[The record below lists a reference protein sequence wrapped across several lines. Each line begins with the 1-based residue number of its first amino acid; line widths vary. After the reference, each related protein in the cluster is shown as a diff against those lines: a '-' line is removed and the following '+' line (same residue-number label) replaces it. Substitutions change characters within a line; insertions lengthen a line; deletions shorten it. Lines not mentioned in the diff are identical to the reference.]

1 MTSESDVIDS
11 DFAKNDANAEAEVA
25 ARLFDDDNFPK
36 SEINSCRT
44 WSFIEFKLKL
54 KFVFKNNFQ
63 IDAAWIK
70 LSTNQIDAV

>member
-1 MTSESDVIDS
+1 MDIWRIYFPNRFELFPSRLKFMTSESDVIDS

-44 WSFIEFKLKL
+44 
-54 KFVFKNNFQ
+54 
-63 IDAAWIK
+63 
-70 LSTNQIDAV
+70 